1 MIKVSH
7 IKYFQRK
14 MYKINIGLVC
24 ENLPEDVSLVHE
36 LFKQALRTMSGH
48 DAIIAVMRT
57 SLAERWSTPFLLWLD
72 SSGKDKKTYYLT
84 MSKEGRG
91 NIVMTARYFEL
102 NTLSDRTAYSLA
114 GYLTKIG
121 ARGKID
127 SLEIPE
133 GIKIILKEACNLH

>member
-1 MIKVSH
+1 M
-7 IKYFQRK
+7 
-14 MYKINIGLVC
+14 INIGLVC

-48 DAIIAVMRT
+48 DDIIAFIRT

-72 SSGKDKKTYYLT
+72 SSGKDKKSYYLT

-102 NTLSDRTAYSLA
+102 NNLRDRTAYSLA
-114 GYLTKIG
+114 GYLIKIG
-121 ARGKID
+121 ARENIG

-133 GIKIILKEACNLH
+133 CIKICLLYTSDAADE